1 MNDMTMIGNSL
12 MITIDS
18 LTMTLT
24 SLTMT
29 GLLIYLLKVSL
40 ISGLLFGYYRLF
52 LRDRMFHQYNRL
64 YLLAV
69 TLLSVL
75 LPFIPLPSVYPL
87 IVHAPT
93 LAGALHA
100 ITPGEWREA
109 QSPAYV
115 AGTYSQGLSWQG
127 IVWLGYVLVSCG
139 FLFTFLRQI
148 RYVGQLPGKYPRE
161 KIGDIHF
168 YLTTEPGTPFS
179 FLNRLF
185 WNAEIDMNSPQGRQV
200 LEHEL
205 YHIRQKHTLDLLLL
219 KVLMILFWPVLIFF
233 LIYREIRTIH
243 EFLADRHAISG
254 GDRYQYAELLVWH
267 SIHDRPLSLLHPF
280 FQSSIKRRIT
290 MITQLKSTTTGYISR
305 IMVAPLVFILLCAFA
320 DRLQLNH
327 DAGLKHDAGLTRGA
341 ALKPFTVVIDA
352 GHGGSD
358 AGAVSGSFN
367 EKSINLALALKIKQ
381 LSPDYHVNVL
391 LTRQDDELA
400 GGKQTIRESLEYRAA
415 LANDNKA
422 DLFVSIHVNN
432 SGGEPSASS
441 HGFSLFVSPDNAH
454 FAQSMQLGSALID
467 ALKDSYATDG
477 ELKQLQRRI
486 YVLRNTAMPSVL
498 LECGFIDNPADLAYI
513 TNEQNQEK
521 VARDILRGIQQY
533 EEGQAAK

>member
-1 MNDMTMIGNSL
+1 MNSL
-12 MITIDS
+12 T
-18 LTMTLT
+18 
-24 SLTMT
+24 
-29 GLLIYLLKVSL
+29 LLIYLLKVSL
-40 ISGLLFGYYRLF
+40 ISGLLFAYYRLF
-52 LRDRMFHQYNRL
+52 LRDRMFHQYNRGF
-64 YLLAV
+64 LLAA
-69 TLLSVL
+69 TLVSVA
-75 LPFIPLPSVYPL
+75 LPFIPLPTGYSL
-87 IVHAPT
+87 TGIVHAPT

-100 ITPGEWREA
+100 ITPGDWHEA
-109 QSPAYV
+109 GSPAHLAGTDSPWMGWEGV
-115 AGTYSQGLSWQG
+115 AG
-127 IVWLGYVLVSCG
+127 LGYVVVACG

-148 RYVGQLPGKYPRE
+148 RYVHRLPGKYPRE

-185 WNAEIDMNSPQGRQV
+185 WNAEIDVNSSQGRQV

-205 YHIRQKHTLDLLLL
+205 YHIRQRHTLDLLLL
-219 KVLMILFWPVLIFF
+219 KIVMILFWPVVIFY
-233 LIYREIRTIH
+233 LIYREVRTIH
-243 EFLADRHAISG
+243 EFLADRHAVSG

-267 SIHDRPLSLLHPF
+267 SIHDRPLSMLHPF

-290 MITQLKSTTTGYISR
+290 MITQLKCATSGYFSR
-305 IMVAPLVFILLCAFA
+305 LMVLPLVFLLLCAFA
-320 DRLQLNH
+320 DRLQGRH
-327 DAGLKHDAGLTRGA
+327 VTGLKHGA
-341 ALKPFTVVIDA
+341 VLKPFTVVIDA
-352 GHGGSD
+352 GHGGID
-358 AGAVSGSFN
+358 AGAVSGSVN
-367 EKSINLALALKIKQ
+367 EKTINLALALKIKE
-381 LSPDYHVNVL
+381 LSPDYHVNVV

-432 SGGEPSASS
+432 SAGLGTS

-477 ELKQLQRRI
+477 ELRQLQRRI

-521 VARDILRGIQQY
+521 VARDILQGIQKY
-533 EEGQAAK
+533 EEEQAAK

>member
-1 MNDMTMIGNSL
+1 
-12 MITIDS
+12 
-18 LTMTLT
+18 
-24 SLTMT
+24 
-29 GLLIYLLKVSL
+29 
-40 ISGLLFGYYRLF
+40 
-52 LRDRMFHQYNRL
+52 
-64 YLLAV
+64 
-69 TLLSVL
+69 
-75 LPFIPLPSVYPL
+75 
-87 IVHAPT
+87 
-93 LAGALHA
+93 
-100 ITPGEWREA
+100 
-109 QSPAYV
+109 
-115 AGTYSQGLSWQG
+115 
-127 IVWLGYVLVSCG
+127 
-139 FLFTFLRQI
+139 
-148 RYVGQLPGKYPRE
+148 LPGKYPRE

-185 WNAEIDMNSPQGRQV
+185 WNAEIDINSSQGRQV

-205 YHIRQKHTLDLLLL
+205 YHIRQRHTLDLLLL
-219 KVLMILFWPVLIFF
+219 KVVMILFWPVVIFY

-243 EFLADRHAISG
+243 EYLADRHAVSG
-254 GDRYQYAELLVWH
+254 GDRYQYAELMVWH

-290 MITQLKSTTTGYISR
+290 MITQFKSTGSGYISR
-305 IMVAPLVFILLCAFA
+305 VMVAPLVFVLLCAFA
-320 DRLQLNH
+320 NRLQLH
-327 DAGLKHDAGLTRGA
+327 HGA
-341 ALKPFTVVIDA
+341 HSGDGTLGAHAAVLKPFTVVIDA

-415 LANDNKA
+415 LANENKA

-432 SGGEPSASS
+432 SAGLTTS

-477 ELKQLQRRI
+477 DLKQLQRRI

-513 TNEQNQEK
+513 TNGQNQEK
-521 VARDILRGIQQY
+521 VARDILLGVQKY
-533 EEGQAAK
+533 EEEQAAK

>member
-1 MNDMTMIGNSL
+1 MN
-12 MITIDS
+12 
-18 LTMTLT
+18 

-29 GLLIYLLKVSL
+29 GLLIYLMKVSL

-64 YLLAV
+64 FLLAA
-69 TLLSVL
+69 TLLSVA
-75 LPFIPLPSVYPL
+75 LPFIPIPTVYSL
-87 IVHAPT
+87 TGIVHAPT

-100 ITPGEWREA
+100 ITPGAWHEA
-109 QSPAYV
+109 ESPAHV
-115 AGTYSQGLSWQG
+115 AGTDSRWMGWQG
-127 IVWLGYVLVSCG
+127 VVGLGYVVVACG

-148 RYVGQLPGKYPRE
+148 RYVHRLPGKYPRE

-168 YLTTEPGTPFS
+168 FLTTEPGTPFS

-185 WNAEIDMNSPQGRQV
+185 WNAEIDINSSQGRQV

-205 YHIRQKHTLDLLLL
+205 YHIRQRHTLDLILL
-219 KVLMILFWPVLIFF
+219 KIVMILFWPVVIFY

-243 EFLADRHAISG
+243 EFLADRHAVSG

-290 MITQLKSTTTGYISR
+290 MITQLKCGTSGYFSR
-305 IMVAPLVFILLCAFA
+305 LMVLPLVFLLMCAFA
-320 DRLQLNH
+320 DRLRPTN
-327 DAGLKHDAGLTRGA
+327 
-341 ALKPFTVVIDA
+341 LKPFTVVIDA

-367 EKSINLALALKIKQ
+367 EKSINLALALKIKE

-400 GGKQTIRESLEYRAA
+400 GGKQTIRESLEYRAE
-415 LANDNKA
+415 LANKNKA

-441 HGFSLFVSPDNAH
+441 HGFSLFVSPDNSH
-454 FAQSMQLGSALID
+454 YTQSLRLGSALID
-467 ALKDSYATDG
+467 ALKESYATDG
-477 ELKQLQRRI
+477 DLKELTRHI
-486 YVLRNTAMPSVL
+486 YVLRNTAMPAVL
-498 LECGFIDNPADLAYI
+498 LECGFIDNPADLAFI
-513 TNEQNQEK
+513 TDGQNQEK
-521 VARDILRGIQQY
+521 VAREILLGIEKY
-533 EEGQAAK
+533 EEEQAAK